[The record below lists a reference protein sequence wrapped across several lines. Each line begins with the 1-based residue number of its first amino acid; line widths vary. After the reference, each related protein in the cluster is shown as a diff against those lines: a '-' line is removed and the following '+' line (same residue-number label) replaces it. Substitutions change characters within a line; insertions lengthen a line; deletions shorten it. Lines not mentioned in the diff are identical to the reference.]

1 MEKRNLT
8 FLIIQWEYPQRISV
22 PACAVQYAYFL
33 DEDKNEVIKKEIKS
47 EVK

>member
-33 DEDKNEVIKKEIKS
+33 DEDKNEVVKKEIKS
-47 EVK
+47 EIK